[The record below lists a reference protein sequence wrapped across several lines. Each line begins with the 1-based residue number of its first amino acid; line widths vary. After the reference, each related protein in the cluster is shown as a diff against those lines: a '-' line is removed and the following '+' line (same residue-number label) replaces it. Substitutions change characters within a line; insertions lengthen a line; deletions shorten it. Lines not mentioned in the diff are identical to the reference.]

1 MSRSGTSGLTGLMKG
16 RLIHFDI
23 LVSILDYFTSL
34 FEERLE
40 YSKIIRVHRSAIS
53 AYHEKV
59 DYLPVGQH
67 PLVTSLMP

>member
-59 DYLPVGQH
+59 DYLSVGQH

>member
-34 FEERLE
+34 FEERIE

-53 AYHEKV
+53 AYDEKV

>member
-1 MSRSGTSGLTGLMKG
+1 MSCSGTSGLAGLMKG

-23 LVSILDYFTSL
+23 LVSILDCLPSF

-59 DYLPVGQH
+59 DDFPLGQH
-67 PLVTSLMP
+67 PLVTSLMA